1 MSGAIRE
8 GFGKAQCLTRALAVG
23 SPGNCRAEGSEWQ
36 TAGINHRCVRKAKSR
51 LALHN
56 DLVHEEKEVKDG
68 DEGGGREILNI
79 ELKDSCL

>member
-1 MSGAIRE
+1 
-8 GFGKAQCLTRALAVG
+8 
-23 SPGNCRAEGSEWQ
+23 
-36 TAGINHRCVRKAKSR
+36 VRKAKSR